1 MRILVVE
8 DEELN
13 RITLSDALQKAG
25 FEVRSGKNG
34 KEAVEMLS
42 ADTFDLVV
50 SDLKMPQMDGLAL
63 LEYIQKTH
71 PDLAVIIITAFGTIE
86 KAVEAMKLGAY
97 DFITK
102 PFTGEELV
110 LKVRKFQKYRELEKE
125 NIQLRKDLGERFHFH
140 SIIGKHPSMQKIYQM
155 IEQIADSEST
165 VMILGESGTGKEV
178 TAKAIHFNSLRKN
191 KPFVP
196 VSCAAIPE
204 NLLESQ
210 LFGYRKGAFTDA
222 KQDMPG
228 KFEIAEGGTLYLD
241 DIDAMPLGLQAK
253 ILRSLQERE
262 IEPLGS
268 TSPKKVDV
276 RVLASAKPNL
286 QELVADQK
294 FREDL
299 YYRLNVLCISLPPLR
314 ARREDVPILV
324 DSFIKKYAPK
334 IKPKVTSISAD
345 ALKILMAHSYP
356 GNVRELEH
364 IIEGSLHFVRGE
376 EITAEDLPG
385 NLTQPQDETVPLLDV
400 ANFDPAKDS
409 FPELIEEAEKKF
421 FLWALNQT
429 NWNFSKAASL
439 LKIPRTTLQDKV
451 QRYNLV
457 TDPAAVNAK
466 NPE

>member
-1 MRILVVE
+1 MKILIVE

-13 RITLSDALQKAG
+13 RITLTDALLKAG
-25 FEVRSGKNG
+25 FDVDSSKNG

-42 ADTFDLVV
+42 AESFDLVV

-63 LEYIQKTH
+63 LEYMQKTH
-71 PDLAVIIITAFGTIE
+71 PGVAVIIITAFGTIE
-86 KAVEAMKLGAY
+86 RAVEAMKLGAY

-110 LKVRKFQKYRELEKE
+110 LKVKKFQKYSELEKE

-140 SIIGKHPSMQKIYQM
+140 NIIGKHPSMQKIYQM

-165 VMILGESGTGKEV
+165 VLILGESGTGKEV
-178 TAKAIHFNSLRKN
+178 TAKAIHYNSSRKN
-191 KPFVP
+191 KPFVA

-222 KQDMPG
+222 KQDMLG
-228 KFEIAEGGTLYLD
+228 KFEIAEGGTLFLD

-253 ILRSLQERE
+253 ILRVLQERE

-268 TSPKKVDV
+268 TAPKKVDV
-276 RVLASAKPNL
+276 RVLASVKPGL

-314 ARREDVPILV
+314 ARREDVPLLV
-324 DSFIKKYAPK
+324 ESFIKKYAPK
-334 IKPKVTSISAD
+334 IKPKVTGISGN
-345 ALKILMAHSYP
+345 ALKILMMHSYP

-364 IIEGSLHFVRGE
+364 IIEGSLHFVRGD
-376 EITAEDLPG
+376 EITIEDLPD
-385 NLTQPQDETVPLLDV
+385 NITQPPDPSVPLLDV
-400 ANFDPAKDS
+400 SHFDPEKDS
-409 FPELIEEAEKKF
+409 FPEMIEEAEKKF
-421 FLWALNQT
+421 FLWALQQT
-429 NWNFSKAASL
+429 NWNFSKAATL

-451 QRYNLV
+451 QRYNLAP
-457 TDPAAVNAK
+457 DASDGNATIT
-466 NPE
+466 E

>member
-1 MRILVVE
+1 MKILVVE

-25 FEVRSGKNG
+25 FEVAAAKNG
-34 KEAVEMLS
+34 KEAVAFLS
-42 ADTFDLVV
+42 SELFDLVV
-50 SDLKMPQMDGLAL
+50 SDLKMPQMDGHAL
-63 LEYIQKTH
+63 LETMQKTH
-71 PDLAVIIITAFGTIE
+71 PDIAVIIITAFGTIE

-110 LKVRKFQKYRELEKE
+110 LKVKKFQKYRELERE
-125 NIQLRKDLGERFHFH
+125 NIQLRKYLGERFHFH
-140 SIIGKHPSMQKIYQM
+140 SIIGKHPSMQKIYQI

-165 VMILGESGTGKEV
+165 VLILGESGTGKEL
-178 TAKAIHFNSLRKN
+178 TAKAIHFNSSRKN
-191 KPFVP
+191 KPFVA

-210 LFGYRKGAFTDA
+210 LFGHRKGAFTDA
-222 KQDMPG
+222 KQDVHG
-228 KFEIAEGGTLYLD
+228 KFEIAEGGTLFLD

-253 ILRSLQERE
+253 ILRALQERE

-268 TSPKKVDV
+268 NAPKKVDV
-276 RVLASAKPNL
+276 RVLASAKPHL
-286 QELVADQK
+286 QELVADNK

-314 ARREDVPILV
+314 ARREDIPILTEF
-324 DSFIKKYAPK
+324 FIKKYAPK
-334 IKPKVTSISAD
+334 IKPKVKDIATD
-345 ALKILMAHSYP
+345 ALKALCAHSYP

-376 EITAEDLPG
+376 EITVDDLPG
-385 NLTQPQDETVPLLDV
+385 NLSQPLDVAGPLLDV
-400 ANFDPAKDS
+400 AHFNPMKDS

-429 NWNFSKAASL
+429 SWNFSKAASL

-451 QRYNLV
+451 QRYNLM
-457 TDPAAVNAK
+457 TDPSAVNAK
-466 NPE
+466 DDG